1 MNLFDWLNQVTY
13 TKKPWS
19 EFDDADKK
27 SFSSYMIN
35 RFLSMDSNL
44 TELINDMQRI
54 TPLLSDREVYKIYS
68 NILPK
73 KKSYHRYVKSK
84 KNVKYEDWLVELIDQ
99 HYQVGK
105 SQAVEYLDL
114 FYMTSDGKQSLK
126 KVVEQYG
133 IEPKLIKKLKL
144 EE

>member
-1 MNLFDWLNQVTY
+1 
-13 TKKPWS
+13 
-19 EFDDADKK
+19 
-27 SFSSYMIN
+27 
-35 RFLSMDSNL
+35 
-44 TELINDMQRI
+44 MQRI

-114 FYMTSDGKQSLK
+114 FYMNGVKNKTFTA
-126 KVVEQYG
+126 V
-133 IEPKLIKKLKL
+133 I
-144 EE
+144 